1 MKWKKTPQ
9 NGLKPLEKM
18 YWEMLESVPPRAQN
32 SRGFLVGEPLS
43 DNADG
48 YPIYACF
55 KKSGDN
61 YYAKNLTLSEFRG
74 EV

>member
-1 MKWKKTPQ
+1 MNT
-9 NGLKPLEKM
+9 
-18 YWEMLESVPPRAQN
+18 
-32 SRGFLVGEPLS
+32 
-43 DNADG
+43 ADG